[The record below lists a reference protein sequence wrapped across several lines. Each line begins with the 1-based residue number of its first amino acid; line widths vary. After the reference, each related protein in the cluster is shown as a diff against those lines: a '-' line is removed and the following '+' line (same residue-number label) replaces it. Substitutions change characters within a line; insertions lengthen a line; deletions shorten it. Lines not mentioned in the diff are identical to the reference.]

1 MKKLLIL
8 IAAFLLSSNWIS
20 QTCVKIDSIY
30 STAKVRELGNRDIR
44 FGVKQILEDQLSNK
58 FCLSESGEKIGVE
71 IYYFGVPKKSLRV
84 VGVERTNQ
92 TTQIGIKLYF
102 MEEVYEG
109 IGEADTEVRAAF
121 IELVDGKVP
130 FSKMTVSIAIK
141 KAIEEC
147 ISKIQ

>member
-1 MKKLLIL
+1 M
-8 IAAFLLSSNWIS
+8 LSFS
-20 QTCVKIDSIY
+20 QSQCVKIDTIFV
-30 STAKVRELGNRDIR
+30 TAKVRELGNRNIK
-44 FGVKQILEDQLSNK
+44 FGVKQILEEQLYNK
-58 FCLSESGEKIGVE
+58 FCLSDNGEKIAVE
-71 IYYFGVPKKSLRV
+71 IYYFGVPKKSLRI

-92 TTQIGIKLYF
+92 TTQVGIKLYLR
-102 MEEVYEG
+102 EKIYSG

-147 ISKIQ
+147 VLQIQ

>member
-1 MKKLLIL
+1 MLFPL
-8 IAAFLLSSNWIS
+8 FSLSQN
-20 QTCVKIDSIY
+20 CVKVDTIY
-30 STAKVRELGNRDIR
+30 STAKVKELGNRDIK
-44 FGVKQILEDQLSNK
+44 FGVKQISEDLLSNR
-58 FCLSESGEKIGVE
+58 FCLSDDGEKIAIE

-92 TTQIGIKLYF
+92 ITQIGIKLYF
-102 MEEVYEG
+102 RDKVYEG
-109 IGEADTEVRAAF
+109 IGESDTEVRAAF

-141 KAIEEC
+141 KAMEEC

>member
-1 MKKLLIL
+1 M
-8 IAAFLLSSNWIS
+8 FSLSQN
-20 QTCVKIDSIY
+20 CVKVDTIY
-30 STAKVRELGNRDIR
+30 STAKVKELGNRDIK
-44 FGVKQILEDQLSNK
+44 FGVKQISEDLISNR
-58 FCLSESGEKIGVE
+58 FCLSDDGEKIAIE

-92 TTQIGIKLYF
+92 ITQIGIKLYF
-102 MEEVYEG
+102 RDKVYEG
-109 IGEADTEVRAAF
+109 IGESDTEVRAAF

>member
-1 MKKLLIL
+1 MKKLLLIL
-8 IAAFLLSSNWIS
+8 ILLFPLFSLAQN
-20 QTCVKIDSIY
+20 CVKVDTIY
-30 STAKVRELGNRDIR
+30 STAKVKELGSRDIK
-44 FGVKQILEDQLSNK
+44 FGVKQILEDQLSNR
-58 FCLSESGEKIGVE
+58 FCLSDNGEKIAIE

-92 TTQIGIKLYF
+92 ITQIGIKLYF
-102 MEEVYEG
+102 RDKVYDG

-141 KAIEEC
+141 KAIDEC
-147 ISKIQ
+147 VSKIQ

>member
-1 MKKLLIL
+1 MKYLLLLLI
-8 IAAFLLSSNWIS
+8 IPMLSFS
-20 QTCVKIDSIY
+20 QSQCVKIDTIFV
-30 STAKVRELGNRDIR
+30 TAKVRELGNRNIK
-44 FGVKQILEDQLSNK
+44 FGVKQILEEQLYNK
-58 FCLSESGEKIGVE
+58 FCLSDNGEKIAVE
-71 IYYFGVPKKSLRV
+71 IYYFGVPKKSLRI

-92 TTQIGIKLYF
+92 TTQVGIKLYLR
-102 MEEVYEG
+102 EKIYSG

-147 ISKIQ
+147 VLQIQ

>member
-8 IAAFLLSSNWIS
+8 IAAFLLSSNGIS

-102 MEEVYEG
+102 MDKVYEG